1 MIDVEVPELFGAEH
15 AAWHTLLDLADAHL
29 PRWVLAG
36 GRMVHLHLYEAG
48 TTPRRATTGVDA
60 VVDVSVRASRATEAF
75 SRRLEDVLHMRMEPP
90 NTDGVGHRFTRDDGA
105 AVDVLAADFGER

>member
-36 GRMVHLHLYEAG
+36 GLMVHLHL
-48 TTPRRATTGVDA
+48 
-60 VVDVSVRASRATEAF
+60 
-75 SRRLEDVLHMRMEPP
+75 
-90 NTDGVGHRFTRDDGA
+90 
-105 AVDVLAADFGER
+105 